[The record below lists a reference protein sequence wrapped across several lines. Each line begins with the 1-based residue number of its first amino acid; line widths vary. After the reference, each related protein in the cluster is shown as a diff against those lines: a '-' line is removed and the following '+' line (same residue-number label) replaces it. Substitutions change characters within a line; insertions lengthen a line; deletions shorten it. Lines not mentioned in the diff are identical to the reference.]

1 MQVVMTTPQQSSFSF
16 KEEFR
21 SRLVAFS
28 SCSCESFYKL
38 QWSRDVRY
46 YFFYRTF
53 TILYTW
59 AWLVVDFVHNT
70 DPHYLS
76 YLTNWSQINMVAY
89 FTSSFILLV
98 AHVTRKKN
106 TSHPTSHTTSPQY
119 DSEQNQVH
127 MATVDGAEASTNVV
141 GSPNH
146 RLRFYHVI
154 VWILLNTYV
163 TIAFGV
169 TLIYW
174 VGASQN
180 LVGGTTSIISVNIHV
195 HGINSVL
202 ACIEL
207 LSIDLP
213 VRIMHFYQP
222 VLFGVAYT
230 ITNLSLHWS
239 DTISDVYSILDWENH
254 SANAIAFTIGILVVA
269 IPLLHFISY
278 CFYRIR
284 LMLFLYF
291 VKRKPSVEIAT
302 NAV

>member
-1 MQVVMTTPQQSSFSF
+1 
-16 KEEFR
+16 
-21 SRLVAFS
+21 
-28 SCSCESFYKL
+28 
-38 QWSRDVRY
+38 WSQDVRY
-46 YFFYRTF
+46 FFFYRTF
-53 TILYTW
+53 TVLYTW
-59 AWLVVDFVHNT
+59 TWLMVDIVHNT
-70 DPHYLS
+70 DPRYLS

-89 FTSSFILLV
+89 FTSSFVLLV
-98 AHVTRKKN
+98 AHVTRKKT
-106 TSHPTSHTTSPQY
+106 TSRPTSPQN
-119 DSEQNQVH
+119 DLEQNQVD
-127 MATVDGAEASTNVV
+127 MATVGGVEASINFD

-154 VWILLNTYV
+154 VWVLLNTYV

-180 LVGGTTSIISVNIHV
+180 LVGGTTSIISVNLHV
-195 HGINSVL
+195 HAINSVL
-202 ACIEL
+202 ACMEL
-207 LSIDLP
+207 ISTCLP
-213 VRIMHFYQP
+213 IRIMHFYQP

-239 DTISDVYSILDWENH
+239 DTISDVYSILDWENN

-291 VKRKPSVEIAT
+291 VKRKPSLEIPS